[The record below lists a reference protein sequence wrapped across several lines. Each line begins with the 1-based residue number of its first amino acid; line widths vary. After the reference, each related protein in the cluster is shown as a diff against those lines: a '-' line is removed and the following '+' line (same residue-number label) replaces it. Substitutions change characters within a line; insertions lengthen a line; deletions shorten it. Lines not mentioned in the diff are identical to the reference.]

1 MAVPEGRSIYEVLG
15 TVLYRTV
22 PVNIDD
28 ANVQRKQQQQ
38 WDDFN
43 VPLDYD
49 TALALREI
57 DEATMAARYL
67 ATKARGAASA
77 TAGGATSRDGAMV
90 ADRVSSAT
98 TTRASA
104 AATSTVPVPPQRSST
119 PSFTSARHGGSGSG
133 GGQLSAAKTSQCALR
148 FGSPSENS
156 LATNFRSSVE
166 VAGGQRNASEAVDIA
181 TQNAYLVKARMN
193 AAAAAKS
200 TGSGTGVVP
209 AAARSSRDGIGAMTV
224 AQAME
229 ILFPVEAVGYGGGSR
244 EDSAKDG
251 EEKASDGAPTP
262 PLSASTSRVLS
273 SATAAAARS
282 AASTPVMWRRAD
294 VAHLSRLDVV
304 LLYKHLERRCACESA
319 RPRGVVCPNR
329 ECIYNDGLRE
339 LIRQVT
345 LLCPERGLLL
355 DELARR
361 MRQAIETY
369 DVLLDSANQYAVRK
383 STERDLHQY
392 LFAEK
397 TDLETEV
404 RRREHRV
411 NEWRAK
417 YAGLQKRFQE
427 QQEADRKLHAEE
439 IAYAKRANQQLVSE
453 IKRLASEAGK
463 AKGA

>member
-15 TVLYRTV
+15 TVLYRTI
-22 PVNIDD
+22 PVNMDD
-28 ANVQRKQQQQ
+28 ANVQRQQQR
-38 WDDFN
+38 DDFD

-57 DEATMAARYL
+57 DDAAMAARYL
-67 ATKARGAASA
+67 ATKARGAAPA
-77 TAGGATSRDGAMV
+77 TAGGAASHDGSVV

-98 TTRASA
+98 ATRVSV
-104 AATSTVPVPPQRSST
+104 AATSKAPVPPQRSST
-119 PSFTSARHGGSGSG
+119 PPFTSVRHGGSGSG
-133 GGQLSAAKTSQCALR
+133 GGQLSAAKTLQCALR
-148 FGSPSENS
+148 GGSSSENP
-156 LATNFRSSVE
+156 LVTNFRSSLE
-166 VAGGQRNASEAVDIA
+166 VAGGQWKASEAVDIGA
-181 TQNAYLVKARMN
+181 QNAHLVRARIN
-193 AAAAAKS
+193 AAAVKAA
-200 TGSGTGVVP
+200 GSGTGVVSV
-209 AAARSSRDGIGAMTV
+209 AGRLTRDDISARTV

-229 ILFPVEAVGYGGGSR
+229 ILFPLEAAGHGGGSR
-244 EDSAKDG
+244 AESANDG
-251 EEKASDGAPTP
+251 EERASDGTPTP
-262 PLSASTSRVLS
+262 PFSASTSRVLS
-273 SATAAAARS
+273 AATVAAARS
-282 AASTPVMWRRAD
+282 ATHAPVMWRRAD
-294 VAHLSRLDVV
+294 VAHLSRLDVI
-304 LLYKHLERRCACESA
+304 LLYRHLQHRCARESA

-355 DELARR
+355 DELARS

-383 STERDLHQY
+383 STERDLHQH